1 MAMPDHAAA
10 SQGTPR
16 RPERRRFHRRAAAL
30 TGLGLLGSAAGLVQ
44 AVNPGNAASAPNGN
58 GNGAE
63 AWPARPIRLIVPYP
77 PGGAADATGRIYAE
91 ALSEALK
98 QSVIAENKPG
108 AGTAI
113 AAEYVAAAPP
123 DGYVLSLVP
132 TGQLTVLPHIQKSL
146 KFDPFKSFQPVSM
159 LAATGVVIAAN
170 PAVPANDLKSLIAL
184 SRARPDTLTYSS
196 SGSGTIIHLA
206 GEYFKLATGADL
218 RHVPFKGS
226 APAITAVIGG
236 HVDVSVDTL
245 TVLAPQIRSGK
256 LKGLAIASRERSPQL
271 PDLPT
276 ASELGFPDFEVVSWF
291 GLAAP
296 AGTPPAIVSK
306 LGEVVAQA
314 ASQAGLRERLAL
326 QGLEPWPL
334 AADAFAA
341 RIRRDYDTW
350 GRVVRESAITFD

>member
-1 MAMPDHAAA
+1 MSVLLPDANP
-10 SQGTPR
+10 GR
-16 RPERRRFHRRAAAL
+16 RNFHRRTAAL
-30 TGLGLLGSAAGLVQ
+30 AALGLFGSAAGALR
-44 AVNPGNAASAPNGN
+44 
-58 GNGAE
+58 AE

-77 PGGAADATGRIYAE
+77 PGGAADAAGRIYAE
-91 ALSEALK
+91 ALSASLH

-132 TGQLTVLPHIQKSL
+132 TGQLSVLPHIQKSL
-146 KFDPFKSFQPVSM
+146 KFDPFTSFQPVTM
-159 LAATGVVIAAN
+159 LAATGVVLAAH
-170 PAVPANDLKSLIAL
+170 PAVPADDLKSLIAL
-184 SRARPDTLTYSS
+184 SKAHPDTLTYSS

-206 GEYFKLATGADL
+206 GEYLKLATGVDL

-271 PDLPT
+271 PDVPT
-276 ASELGFPDFEVVSWF
+276 VAELGFPDFEVVSWF
-291 GLAAP
+291 GVAAP
-296 AGTPPAIVSK
+296 SGTPAVVVDR
-306 LGEVVAQA
+306 LAQAVAQA
-314 ASQAGLRERLAL
+314 SKEPGVRERLAL

-334 AADAFAA
+334 GPEAFAS
-341 RIRRDYDTW
+341 RIRQDYETY